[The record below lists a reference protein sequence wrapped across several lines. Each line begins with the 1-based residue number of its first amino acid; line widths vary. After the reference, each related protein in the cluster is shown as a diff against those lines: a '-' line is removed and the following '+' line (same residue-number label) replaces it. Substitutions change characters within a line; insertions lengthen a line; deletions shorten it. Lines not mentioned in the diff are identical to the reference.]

1 MKNCKPI
8 EIRVGDLKPAL
19 VGLGKITRPNA
30 PDAIHRCIRVE
41 RANKSEIRLQ
51 ATDGDFHLNLK
62 APAKVI
68 DPVEPFLVPLEALR
82 EQVRGC
88 KAADSV
94 LIRPNAKAPA
104 VSEFPGPPA
113 FRAASVELP
122 PKITSSLLR
131 AFACSSSDPSRFVL
145 QGAYLDVSG
154 KGRNAHRIVATDGR
168 QLFSSNSMELSSLKS
183 SVILPNHV
191 LWKWKR
197 MTAEVPWILRVGAEK
212 GGDAPFRISTKDWS
226 LSGKTISGNYPN
238 YRQVIP
244 PGSDFKSRAE
254 MSREVAEAIANLI
267 PKLPG
272 KKLSN
277 KPVGLHIEKG
287 LVSLLARETTE
298 EPWQF
303 YPIGPV
309 KAEGPDQIV
318 FANRDYVQRATGFG
332 LTSIS
337 TTDQQSPMQ
346 FSREG
351 DLMIVMPV
359 RVGDT
364 EKLKRPRKLAPIVS
378 TKQPKSPQSPAKKAV
393 SKKRATAPP
402 ATSDPMDEI
411 EVSIA
416 EANKA
421 LASAGKKLKSAKGS
435 LNTARDQRTED
446 QEELKG
452 FRSLFRSIKKLATGS
467 N

>member
-1 MKNCKPI
+1 MPPEYCCAHGHGHATCILHSKLGRALPPTVLIFAHVLPPFAQHVNGSLIHGWSPRPTWAVGFGGYATCETGSI
-8 EIRVGDLKPAL
+8 FDETEVVVTGFRVRRGANVWPQKTRLRVSLNGQQVEHSQIDFTRYQQPTISSVSPAAGPVDGSTAVILSGREFAGGDNYTCRFANVIVPATL
-19 VGLGKITRPNA
+19 AKDRLTLGCTAPAAFNFAPASIPLALSPNA
-30 PDAIHRCIRVE
+30 QQYPQPQQGTAG
-41 RANKSEIRLQ
+41 Q
-51 ATDGDFHLNLK
+51 F
-62 APAKVI
+62 
-68 DPVEPFLVPLEALR
+68 
-82 EQVRGC
+82 
-88 KAADSV
+88 SV
-94 LIRPNAKAPA
+94 
-104 VSEFPGPPA
+104 
-113 FRAASVELP
+113 
-122 PKITSSLLR
+122 
-131 AFACSSSDPSRFVL
+131 
-145 QGAYLDVSG
+145 
-154 KGRNAHRIVATDGR
+154 
-168 QLFSSNSMELSSLKS
+168 
-183 SVILPNHV
+183 
-191 LWKWKR
+191 
-197 MTAEVPWILRVGAEK
+197 
-212 GGDAPFRISTKDWS
+212 
-226 LSGKTISGNYPN
+226 
-238 YRQVIP
+238 
-244 PGSDFKSRAE
+244 
-254 MSREVAEAIANLI
+254 
-267 PKLPG
+267 
-272 KKLSN
+272 
-277 KPVGLHIEKG
+277 
-287 LVSLLARETTE
+287 
-298 EPWQF
+298 
-303 YPIGPV
+303 
-309 KAEGPDQIV
+309 
-318 FANRDYVQRATGFG
+318 FG